1 MAASSPSPPA
11 PEAARADAAASDEAA
26 ALDAVYR
33 TGPILAA
40 VQRARVWRDCKDFLD
55 TPTRAPPSAV
65 LAAWRADPPEGDAA
79 VRAFARRWFHDG
91 PPNPTLA
98 SARGP
103 GPALADWDPRGPPF
117 ALEYSEWVVLN
128 RGDDDVLAWVRDFAV
143 KVHALW
149 PTLARPP
156 TAPRGAGT
164 GAEAPLFAGTN
175 ASETA
180 APAKTTAP
188 GETVPPNPEIP
199 AAASSASSSPSSFST
214 LLPTPRVAIVPGER
228 FRETYYWDSHWTVLG
243 LIASGMLVTA
253 EGVVENLFALVDAH
267 GFVPNG
273 ARRYYLNRAQP
284 PVLAST
290 VRALMEAYER
300 RDEAWRLA
308 NPPDPEPE
316 SDSDE
321 EDEFADDDPNR
332 PPSLAGS
339 EPPEVVVPESD
350 AVRLAKKALPRL
362 LREYRYLTRRERVVR
377 VRVDKRR
384 VAKKDIVGEHADLA
398 RYWAYTDEPRP
409 ESFRED
415 EETADEAVAL
425 ELERDADAAD
435 AHHPD
440 AIGPEREG
448 VYVCGG
454 PERARAIRARV
465 YRDLASAA
473 ESGHDFASRWLANE
487 EATENVARL
496 SSGFGNWK
504 RVDRPASLATIR
516 TTRVVP
522 ADLNALM
529 LKMESDVSWIAGV
542 ICEDDASRD
551 RWRKDSEAAEAKAR
565 FAVAANRRRVV
576 LNATLWD
583 EDEGRWRD
591 LLLEPRASDPEIA
604 SSDTATVLTP
614 MWFVPGV
621 RASDFVPLWC
631 GAAEPGG
638 ARATR
643 AFHSLRKSGLVL
655 PGGVACSLRFNGH
668 QWDYPNAWAPLVHAI
683 VEGLDACCGAEGAA
697 LARDVARRWLKSVAQ
712 ILRRSGFMHEKY
724 DARTIGGAVGGGGE
738 YAPQRGF
745 GWTNGVALVFL
756 EKYCYDGKSK
766 LGRGPPDVGGW
777 GWGRPEDSIKR

>member
-1 MAASSPSPPA
+1 M
-11 PEAARADAAASDEAA
+11 
-26 ALDAVYR
+26 
-33 TGPILAA
+33 
-40 VQRARVWRDCKDFLD
+40 
-55 TPTRAPPSAV
+55 
-65 LAAWRADPPEGDAA
+65 
-79 VRAFARRWFHDG
+79 
-91 PPNPTLA
+91 
-98 SARGP
+98 
-103 GPALADWDPRGPPF
+103 
-117 ALEYSEWVVLN
+117 
-128 RGDDDVLAWVRDFAV
+128 
-143 KVHALW
+143 
-149 PTLARPP
+149 
-156 TAPRGAGT
+156 
-164 GAEAPLFAGTN
+164 
-175 ASETA
+175 
-180 APAKTTAP
+180 
-188 GETVPPNPEIP
+188 
-199 AAASSASSSPSSFST
+199 
-214 LLPTPRVAIVPGER
+214 
-228 FRETYYWDSHWTVLG
+228 
-243 LIASGMLVTA
+243 
-253 EGVVENLFALVDAH
+253 
-267 GFVPNG
+267 
-273 ARRYYLNRAQP
+273 
-284 PVLAST
+284 
-290 VRALMEAYER
+290 
-300 RDEAWRLA
+300 
-308 NPPDPEPE
+308 
-316 SDSDE
+316 
-321 EDEFADDDPNR
+321 
-332 PPSLAGS
+332 
-339 EPPEVVVPESD
+339 
-350 AVRLAKKALPRL
+350 
-362 LREYRYLTRRERVVR
+362 
-377 VRVDKRR
+377 
-384 VAKKDIVGEHADLA
+384 
-398 RYWAYTDEPRP
+398 
-409 ESFRED
+409 
-415 EETADEAVAL
+415 
-425 ELERDADAAD
+425 
-435 AHHPD
+435 
-440 AIGPEREG
+440 
-448 VYVCGG
+448 
-454 PERARAIRARV
+454 

-724 DARTIGGAVGGGGE
+724 DARTIGGAVGGGGGRRRVR
-738 YAPQRGF
+738 APARVRVDQRRRA
-745 GWTNGVALVFL
+745 GVPREVLLRREEQAR
-756 EKYCYDGKSK
+756 EGAA
-766 LGRGPPDVGGW
+766 GRGGVGVGKA
-777 GWGRPEDSIKR
+777 RRLHQAVTRRVERERRRKKTQRRAPE